1 MTDITVE
8 AKWDRIGKFPLRCEV
23 CDWLEFQLGTTTDAI
38 YLQNLVSVETEHL
51 LAMHSER

>member
-1 MTDITVE
+1 MTARTVE
-8 AKWDRIGKFPLRCEV
+8 DKWDRLGTFALRGDV
-23 CDWLEFQLGTTTDAI
+23 CDWLEFQLGTATDAI